1 MIHAVRSVV
10 ATEIPQVDN
19 LSTCANQIANL
30 TTICENNMG
39 HRYKIFIIC
48 FPFAGNLTSIR
59 FVLQEMKQRNDFPL
73 LITLL
78 KTDLSVEGD
87 TRTENIRIKVFH
99 YLFYVCSNGFKR

>member
-39 HRYKIFIIC
+39 HRYKMFNLFSIC
-48 FPFAGNLTSIR
+48 GELNL
-59 FVLQEMKQRNDFPL
+59 D
-73 LITLL
+73 
-78 KTDLSVEGD
+78 
-87 TRTENIRIKVFH
+87 
-99 YLFYVCSNGFKR
+99 